1 MDNNFNGNN
10 YGNNNQY
17 QQNGYQQNGYQQ
29 NGYQQNQYQ
38 NQGYQQP
45 NGYQPNQYQNQ
56 NPYGYQQPN
65 QFGQQNF
72 GYPAANMPNVNTYLI
87 LVIVG
92 FVLGVIWGC
101 LSIGPYNK
109 LKQAVSFNDYD
120 GAMRN
125 AKKIKT
131 VTIIGAAFNVLFL
144 FIRIAASS

>member
-17 QQNGYQQNGYQQ
+17 QQP

-92 FVLGVIWGC
+92 FVCGVIWGC
-101 LSIGPYNK
+101 ISIGAYNK

-120 GAMRN
+120 GAIKN
-125 AKKIKT
+125 ANKIKT
-131 VTIIGAAFNVLFL
+131 VTIIGVIVNIL
-144 FIRIAASS
+144 FIIIRISLSQ